1 MFEIRT
7 KINEFDA
14 LQSNTA
20 QKMKFSI
27 KDFFTFTVDL
37 VTFTEKILNGKLHL
51 LCSVKRTN
59 SHYHYRVNE
68 LILQKLFGKFS
79 NQNRDSEFDSVFIVF
94 PHLKDFQDI

>member
-27 KDFFTFTVDL
+27 KDFF
-37 VTFTEKILNGKLHL
+37 TFTEKILNGKLHL